1 MEGGRKEE
9 RGGEGGLTAICLREG
24 RRGRR
29 MKRGNVQ
36 KRRKRREE
44 EEEREGEAKMNKSG
58 KMRPFFLVGYDSD
71 GRRRVRGSNL
81 LSPFMGGS

>member
-44 EEEREGEAKMNKSG
+44 EEEREGEATMNKSG
-58 KMRPFFLVGYDSD
+58 KMRPFSSSD
-71 GRRRVRGSNL
+71 MTPMRE
-81 LSPFMGGS
+81 GG